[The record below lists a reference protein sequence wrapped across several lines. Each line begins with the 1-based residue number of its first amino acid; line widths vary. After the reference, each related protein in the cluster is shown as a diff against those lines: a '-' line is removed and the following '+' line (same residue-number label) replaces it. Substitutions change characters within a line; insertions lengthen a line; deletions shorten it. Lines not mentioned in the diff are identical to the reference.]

1 MSAPLPRRTDRLPH
15 LVVMGVSGTGKTS
28 VAGLLAERLGLTF
41 VEGDALHPRAN
52 VAKMSA
58 GQPLT
63 DDDRAPWL
71 AALAAE
77 VRRHEALGAGTVLTC
92 SALRRRYRDALRA
105 GDAPGS
111 RLFVHLEAPAALL
124 REWMERREHFMPA
137 SLLDSQ
143 LATLEPLGADEPGMR
158 VDVSAP
164 LAVVVDRVVEA
175 LQQGSSEDG
184 PRTGD
189 PVVGPGR

>member
-1 MSAPLPRRTDRLPH
+1 MSATSPGRTGTLPH

-28 VAGLLAERLGLTF
+28 VASLLAERLGLVF
-41 VEGDALHPRAN
+41 IEGDALHPRAN

-77 VRRHEALGAGTVLTC
+77 VRRHEAGGAATVLTC

-105 GDAPGS
+105 GDAPGT
-111 RLFVHLEAPAALL
+111 RVFVHLEAPAALL
-124 REWMERREHFMPA
+124 RERMEQREHFMPA

-143 LATLEPLGADEPGMR
+143 LATLEPLGADEAGLR

-175 LQQGSSEDG
+175 LVAGRPGAG
-184 PRTGD
+184 PPAGE
-189 PVVGPGR
+189 PLVGPGR

>member
-1 MSAPLPRRTDRLPH
+1 MSRPGLPG

-28 VAGLLAERLGLTF
+28 VAERLAERLGLVF
-41 VEGDALHPRAN
+41 VEGDALHPAAN

-63 DDDRAPWL
+63 DADRAPWL

-77 VRRHEALGAGTVLTC
+77 VRRHEARGAGTVLTC
-92 SALRRRYRDALRA
+92 SALKRRYRDVLRA
-105 GDAPGS
+105 GEDAGD
-111 RLFVHLEAPAALL
+111 RVFVHLDAPAGLL
-124 REWMERREHFMPA
+124 RERMERREHFMPA

-143 LATLEPLGADEPGMR
+143 LATLEPLGADEEGVL

-164 LAVVVDRVVEA
+164 LDEVVDTVLDAVAARVR
-175 LQQGSSEDG
+175 L
-184 PRTGD
+184 
-189 PVVGPGR
+189 PGEGCCRRG